1 MTRVP
6 SHFPTA
12 PPPAGP
18 GAAVAQPD
26 SATLERL
33 ERKLDSFR
41 PDSPVPPEPLADED
55 VTGVMYLAV
64 ERVHLAQV
72 ETSHALAAA
81 TSRLLHETERT
92 RELTRALSRPP
103 RE

>member
-18 GAAVAQPD
+18 GAVPD

-33 ERKLDSFR
+33 ERKLDSMR
-41 PDSPVPPEPLADED
+41 PDSVVPPEPLADED
-55 VTGVMYLAV
+55 VTGVIYLAV
-64 ERVHLAQV
+64 ERVHLAQL

-92 RELTRALSRPP
+92 RELTRTLSRPP
-103 RE
+103 RDE

>member
-12 PPPAGP
+12 PPPAGH
-18 GAAVAQPD
+18 VPD
-26 SATLERL
+26 ERELERL
-33 ERKLDSFR
+33 ERKLDSMR
-41 PDSPVPPEPLADED
+41 PDSLVPPEPLADED
-55 VTGVMYLAV
+55 VTGVIYLAV

-72 ETSHALAAA
+72 ETSQALAAA

-92 RELTRALSRPP
+92 RELTRSLSRPP
-103 RE
+103 RDE